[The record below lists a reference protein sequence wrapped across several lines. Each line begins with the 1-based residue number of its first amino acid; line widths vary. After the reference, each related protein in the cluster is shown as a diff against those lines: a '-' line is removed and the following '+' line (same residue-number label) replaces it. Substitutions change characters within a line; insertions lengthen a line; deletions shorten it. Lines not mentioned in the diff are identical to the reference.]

1 MWEYSGCKE
10 KHESTVALR
19 LSDGITS
26 TQAELYGTYVALRN
40 VKDKGKD
47 AHIFVDSRAALDS
60 LNSHIPVYAEIVTL
74 CKSLMKRIRVT
85 SQSIPSHVGVPPNEK
100 ADVLAKCGAEKDV
113 IDVICHLSI
122 KRIRNIVREE
132 QYCIDRSRI
141 MREYTSSGTF
151 RR

>member
-1 MWEYSGCKE
+1 MIDCDTKDNAVHAFSDGSVSEEGLACCGVLMWEYNRCKE

-60 LNSHIPVYAEIVTL
+60 LNSHIPVYAEIVTS
-74 CKSLMKRIRVT
+74 CKSLMNF
-85 SQSIPSHVGVPPNEK
+85 PS
-100 ADVLAKCGAEKDV
+100 
-113 IDVICHLSI
+113 
-122 KRIRNIVREE
+122 
-132 QYCIDRSRI
+132 
-141 MREYTSSGTF
+141 
-151 RR
+151 